1 MSKPEKHFYEF
12 GPFRLDPAER
22 LLLRE
27 DSPVP
32 LTPKAFDTLVVL
44 VGKSGHLVGK
54 DELMREVWGDSF
66 VEENNLDKSISALRK
81 ALGEDSAKYIATV
94 RGAGYRFMGT
104 VHESTAADSVVLQ
117 ERTRTHILIE
127 DDEDADDESIPAPKI
142 IKAESQLRKQE
153 TAAAQTPRT
162 KKWPLVALIVCSIL
176 FGLTG
181 LVFFVRARRSASATP
196 SPPEPRAKDSLPSQA
211 KTLAVLPF
219 KPLVGKTRE
228 PYLEMGIADS
238 LITRLSNVRQ
248 LVVRPTSAVQKFNQP
263 ERDPAAAGR
272 ELGVETVLDG
282 SIQRQGDR
290 LRVTVQLVSVKDG
303 SQLWGR
309 TFDEKFTNIFAMQDA
324 ISLKVAEALA
334 LNLSGE
340 EQSGLAK
347 RSTENPEA
355 YELYLKGRYFW
366 KKFSPTDHLKAAQ
379 YFNQAIAKDPTYALA
394 YSGLGDTYGA
404 SATNGW
410 IAPSEGYPKAMAAVK
425 KALELDE
432 TLAESHCALGAL
444 TMFYLLDWAA
454 AEREYQ
460 RAIELNPNYPET
472 YEVYSFLL
480 AATGRLNE
488 ALEIAKRGLQ
498 ADPLSVTLS
507 NAVGGAYY
515 LARRYDEAIKQF
527 QKTNDLNPHQNGTYA
542 ALGFAYDQKGMYAEA
557 IASYQKG
564 IEISESTPSFLA
576 MMGHAYAASGRRV
589 EALKLLSELKQMAG
603 KKHVPPYDL
612 AILYTGLGEKEK
624 AFEQLDKAIEERSGW
639 VIHLNVEP
647 LFDPLR
653 SDQRYEALLKRIN
666 LAPLR

>member
-1 MSKPEKHFYEF
+1 MSKPEKHFYDF

-27 DSPVP
+27 NLPVP

-44 VGKSGHLVGK
+44 VEKSGRLVEK
-54 DELMREVWGDSF
+54 EELMERVWAGQI

-94 RGAGYRFMGT
+94 RGSGYRFMGE
-104 VHESTAADSVVLQ
+104 VRESTAAESVVLH
-117 ERTRTHILIE
+117 ESTRTRILIE
-127 DDEDADDESIPAPKI
+127 DDEDDGDESIPAQRVI
-142 IKAESQLRKQE
+142 ETESQPMRREL
-153 TAAAQTPRT
+153 AAAPTPLTNR
-162 KKWPLVALIVCSIL
+162 KWPLVTLIVCSVLLGVAGI
-176 FGLTG
+176 
-181 LVFFVRARRSASATP
+181 VYFVRAQRGATP
-196 SPPEPRAKDSLPSQA
+196 PLESRAKDALPSQA

-219 KPLVGKTRE
+219 KPLVGNARD

-248 LVVRPTSAVQKFNQP
+248 LVVRPTSAVQKFTQP

-303 SQLWGR
+303 SQLWGK
-309 TFDEKFTNIFAMQDA
+309 TFDEKFTDIFAMQDA
-324 ISLKVAEALA
+324 ISVKVAEALA
-334 LNLSGE
+334 IKLSGE

-347 RSTENPEA
+347 RYTEKTEA

-366 KKFSPTDHLKAAQ
+366 ARFSPVDHQKATH

-394 YSGLGDTYGA
+394 YSGLADTYGA
-404 SATNGW
+404 SSTNSW

-432 TLAESHCALGAL
+432 TLAEAHCTLGAL
-444 TMFYLLDWAA
+444 TMFYLLDWAN
-454 AEREYQ
+454 AEREYK
-460 RAIELNPNYPET
+460 RAIELNPNYSMT
-472 YEVYSFLL
+472 YELYSYLL
-480 AATGRLNE
+480 TANGRLTE
-488 ALEIAKRGLQ
+488 GIEMAKRGLEG
-498 ADPLSVTLS
+498 DPLSIPLS
-507 NAVGGAYY
+507 NDVGQAYY
-515 LARRYDEAIKQF
+515 QARRYNEAVKQH
-527 QKTNDLNPHQNGTYA
+527 QKTNELDPNQNGTYA

-564 IEISESTPSFLA
+564 IEISERTPSFLA
-576 MMGHAYAASGRRV
+576 MMGHAYAASGRRD
-589 EALKLLSELKQMAG
+589 EALKLLSELQQMSG
-603 KKHVPPYDL
+603 HKHVAPYDL
-612 AILYTGLGEKEK
+612 AILYTGLGENDK
-624 AFEQLDKAIEERSGW
+624 AFEQLDKAIEGRSGW
-639 VIHLNVEP
+639 VIYLNVEP

-653 SDQRYEALLKRIN
+653 SDPRYKSLLKRIN
-666 LAPLR
+666 LAPA

>member
-22 LLLRE
+22 LLMCE
-27 DSPVP
+27 DRPVA
-32 LTPKAFDTLVVL
+32 LTPKAFDTLIVL
-44 VGKSGHLVGK
+44 ISKSGHLVGK
-54 DELMREVWGDSF
+54 DELMREVWGDNF

-94 RGAGYRFMGT
+94 RGSGYRFVGE
-104 VHESTAADSVVLQ
+104 VHESTAAESVVLH

-127 DDEDADDESIPAPKI
+127 DDEDERVTAQKI
-142 IKAESQLRKQE
+142 IEADSHLVRQE
-153 TAAAQTPRT
+153 LAAVQTSRSNR
-162 KKWPLVALIVCSIL
+162 KWPLVALIVCSIL
-176 FGLTG
+176 LGLTG
-181 LVFFVRARRSASATP
+181 IGFFVRSRRGASATP
-196 SPPEPRAKDSLPSQA
+196 SAPESRAKDALPSQP

-219 KPLVGKTRE
+219 KPLVGKARD
-228 PYLEMGIADS
+228 PYLELGIADS
-238 LITRLSNVRQ
+238 LITRLSNVRE

-272 ELGVETVLDG
+272 ELGVETVLEG

-303 SQLWGR
+303 AQLWGK
-309 TFDEKFTNIFAMQDA
+309 TFDEKFTNIFAVQDA
-324 ISLKVAEALA
+324 ISVKVAEALA

-347 RSTENPEA
+347 RYTENPEA

-366 KKFSPTDHLKAAQ
+366 KKFSPEDHRKAAQ

-410 IAPSEGYPKAMAAVK
+410 IAPGEGYPKAMAAVK

-454 AEREYQ
+454 AERQYK

-472 YEVYSFLL
+472 YEVYSYLL
-480 AATGRLNE
+480 SATGRLNE
-488 ALEIAKRGLQ
+488 ATEIAKRGLQ
-498 ADPLSVTLS
+498 ADPISVNLS
-507 NAVGGAYY
+507 NDVGGTYY

-527 QKTNDLNPHQNGTYA
+527 QKTKELNPNQNGTYG
-542 ALGFAYDQKGMYAEA
+542 ALGATYEQQGMYAEA
-557 IASYQKG
+557 IASFKKG
-564 IEISESTPSFLA
+564 IEISERTPSFLA
-576 MMGHAYAASGRRV
+576 VLGHAYAASGKRD
-589 EALKLLSELKQMAG
+589 EALKILSELKQMSG
-603 KKHVPPYDL
+603 KKYVAPYDL
-612 AILYTGLGEKEK
+612 AVLYTGLGEKDK
-624 AFEQLDKAIEERSGW
+624 AFEQLEKAIEERSGW
-639 VIHLNVEP
+639 VIFLNVEP

-653 SDQRYEALLKRIN
+653 SDARYKALLKRLN
-666 LAPLR
+666 LAPA